1 MATVEKIAKAALQRI
16 LVREDEAQLEA
27 SETDDFIFALNNY
40 MLALDA
46 EGINLGFTEVS
57 SLADEVTVPTGAL
70 RGIIA
75 NMAIEIAPDFNG
87 KVTEGLIV
95 AASAGLRVMRILGQS
110 MGATEYPS
118 TLPMGSGNYDRYGS
132 NYYSDLEDTILA
144 ETTGSISLETSTND

>member
-16 LVREDEAQLEA
+16 LVREDEAQLEP
-27 SETDDFIFALNNY
+27 SETEDFIFALNNF

>member
-16 LVREDEAQLEA
+16 LVREDEAPLEA
-27 SETDDFIFALNNY
+27 SETEDFIFALNNF

-46 EGINLGFTEVS
+46 EGVSLGFTEVS

-75 NMAIEIAPDFNG
+75 NMAIEVAPDFHG

-95 AASAGLRVMRILGQS
+95 AASQGLRAMRLLGQS

-118 TLPMGSGNYDRYGS
+118 TLPMGSGNYGRYGS